1 MPRRDDLARLR
12 GLAGEKGFRVEK
24 APSRDC
30 WFLIDEKSNELAVSD
45 RGTTAFSAEKA
56 IRFQSRQKAKPRGM

>member
-12 GLAGEKGFRVEK
+12 GLAGAKGFRLEK
-24 APSRDC
+24 APPRDC
-30 WFLIDEKSNELAVSD
+30 WFLINEKTGKLAVSD

-56 IRFQSRQKAKPRGM
+56 ITYLRTLDLGDE